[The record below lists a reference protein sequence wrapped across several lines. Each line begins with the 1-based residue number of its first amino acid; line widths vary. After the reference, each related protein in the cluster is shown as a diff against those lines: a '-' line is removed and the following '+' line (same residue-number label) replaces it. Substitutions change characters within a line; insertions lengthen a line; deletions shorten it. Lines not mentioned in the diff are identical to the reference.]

1 MAVLTLTNAMIVLAS
16 PKTSLPRVI
25 SSTFTFKMAMQKL
38 RSEATIPL
46 ARVVVA
52 MITGVVTGLEERSS
66 VGPALTIVRGAVG
79 TEGGRCYTARDLEF
93 MVHKAGIRRGG
104 EECVT
109 DGRNLNGRRERR
121 GYISA

>member
-1 MAVLTLTNAMIVLAS
+1 
-16 PKTSLPRVI
+16 
-25 SSTFTFKMAMQKL
+25 MAMQKL

-52 MITGVVTGLEERSS
+52 IMITGVVTGLEERSS

-104 EECVT
+104 EECH
-109 DGRNLNGRRERR
+109 GRTKSKWQEGEGGLYLCLR
-121 GYISA
+121 GGD